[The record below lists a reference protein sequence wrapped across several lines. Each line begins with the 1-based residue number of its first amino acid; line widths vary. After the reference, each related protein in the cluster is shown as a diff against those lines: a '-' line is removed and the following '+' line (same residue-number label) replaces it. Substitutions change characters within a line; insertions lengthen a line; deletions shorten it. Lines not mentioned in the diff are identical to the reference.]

1 MIVESAFLVVLLLL
15 PARGDDGCASDQWK
29 CGDICQRH
37 EIKCD
42 CGGSEFSYSDHMWCC
57 NTETC
62 TWEKSPSFGYILAS
76 CEGAAVSLTEPCQGG
91 RNQGKC
97 PAETGIT
104 RIHYSNSTCNLI
116 KETEENEPIPT
127 TTEATNNK
135 EKAQTKE
142 TTTTNANRQSI
153 EDKNLTII
161 LIVAGALLFLVIAA
175 CCSLKLY
182 KSKRR
187 SNSVVKEDFNPVYGD
202 YSDIY
207 QPTEIYDRNP
217 DYAAADME
225 ETAVTVIRDNN
236 PEYE

>member
-1 MIVESAFLVVLLLL
+1 M
-15 PARGDDGCASDQWK
+15 
-29 CGDICQRH
+29 
-37 EIKCD
+37 
-42 CGGSEFSYSDHMWCC
+42 
-57 NTETC
+57 
-62 TWEKSPSFGYILAS
+62 
-76 CEGAAVSLTEPCQGG
+76 
-91 RNQGKC
+91 
-97 PAETGIT
+97 
-104 RIHYSNSTCNLI
+104 I

-127 TTEATNNK
+127 TTEATN
-135 EKAQTKE
+135 
-142 TTTTNANRQSI
+142 ANGESI

-161 LIVAGALLFLVIAA
+161 LVVAGALLFLVIAA

-207 QPTEIYDRNP
+207 QSTEICDRNP